1 MFSKLKQVK
10 DLRSQAKT
18 MQNALAD
25 ETITIEKKGITLEMN
40 GNMEIQKININDN
53 LSKEKME
60 NVLKDIFN
68 DAVKK
73 TQRIMA
79 KKMQEMGGFP
89 GLG

>member
-1 MFSKLKQVK
+1 MFNKLKQVK

-25 ETITIEKKGITLEMN
+25 EIITLEKNKVIIKMN
-40 GNMEIQKININDN
+40 GNMEIKEININSDLNKEN
-53 LSKEKME
+53 LEKT
-60 NVLKDIFN
+60 LKNLFN
-68 DAVKK
+68 DAIKK
-73 TQRIMA
+73 TQRVMA

>member
-1 MFSKLKQVK
+1 MFNKLKQVK
-10 DLRSQAKT
+10 DLRTQAKT
-18 MQNALAD
+18 MQSALSD

-40 GNMEIQKININDN
+40 GNMEIQKISINND

-60 NVLKDIFN
+60 GALKNLFN

-79 KKMQEMGGFP
+79 KKMQEMGGFS